1 MENLHN
7 DILRDERR
15 RFIKQAGGL
24 LAAGTAAWAAPQPH
38 VHAGE
43 DSTIRLA
50 LIGCGNRGNGAVA
63 NALNTSPQG
72 PIKLYTVADLHEGQ
86 IELSLRTLQEKY
98 ADKIDVSQDRK
109 FLGFEAYKQAID
121 ALRPGD
127 IAMCTTR
134 AYIRPVHVEYAVQRG
149 VHVFMEKPFACD
161 PAGLHRMLRAGR
173 EADKRGVKIAA
184 GLQCRHSPARAA
196 LIERIRDGELG
207 EMSYIRANRL
217 TSRNWMGDMGEKSND
232 LAEQLKFGKINLMWV
247 GSGHMVDNLIHQS
260 DECCWLM
267 DGWPVSCHGMGG
279 REVGSTDHGQNIDTY
294 SMEYTFADGRKA
306 FCGFRRALKGQQE
319 FATYVHG
326 SKRAAQFSGN
336 VHAATVHM
344 FKDHHIHKDNIAW
357 SPTPDAQQPWDYEWI
372 NFIDSIRND
381 RPHNEA
387 ERAVYADYASLM
399 GRAAAHMNQIVTWED
414 VTNSQ
419 FQFCDN
425 LDKLDYDS
433 PPPIT
438 ANAEGYFLAPHAG
451 IWKEL

>member
-1 MENLHN
+1 M
-7 DILRDERR
+7 
-15 RFIKQAGGL
+15 L
-24 LAAGTAAWAAPQPH
+24 LADG
-38 VHAGE
+38 
-43 DSTIRLA
+43 RLA
-50 LIGCGNRGNGAVA
+50 GF
-63 NALNTSPQG
+63 
-72 PIKLYTVADLHEGQ
+72 
-86 IELSLRTLQEKY
+86 LS
-98 ADKIDVSQDRK
+98 
-109 FLGFEAYKQAID
+109 
-121 ALRPGD
+121 
-127 IAMCTTR
+127 
-134 AYIRPVHVEYAVQRG
+134 
-149 VHVFMEKPFACD
+149 
-161 PAGLHRMLRAGR
+161 
-173 EADKRGVKIAA
+173 
-184 GLQCRHSPARAA
+184 RH
-196 LIERIRDGELG
+196 
-207 EMSYIRANRL
+207 
-217 TSRNWMGDMGEKSND
+217 
-232 LAEQLKFGKINLMWV
+232 
-247 GSGHMVDNLIHQS
+247 
-260 DECCWLM
+260 
-267 DGWPVSCHGMGG
+267 GG